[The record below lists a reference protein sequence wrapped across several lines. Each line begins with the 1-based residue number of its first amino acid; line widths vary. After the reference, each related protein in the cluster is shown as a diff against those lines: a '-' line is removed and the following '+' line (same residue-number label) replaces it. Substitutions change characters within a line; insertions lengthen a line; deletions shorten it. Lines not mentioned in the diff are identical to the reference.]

1 MNYKILPIAPKALQI
16 LTSILTAAYEE
27 GYLKIISRKKKL
39 EHREVKLLAQGHTA
53 TVRVHVITEYINLVP
68 DSVLEPHTLLLL
80 HAARYYSQECFQV
93 KSLCRK
99 WDVQRF
105 SVESK
110 KYF

>member
-1 MNYKILPIAPKALQI
+1 MNYEILPIAPKALQI
-16 LTSILTAAYEE
+16 LTSIPTAAYEE

-80 HAARYYSQECFQV
+80 HAASTIHKSAFKLKVYAENGMFRGFQ
-93 KSLCRK
+93 
-99 WDVQRF
+99 
-105 SVESK
+105 
-110 KYF
+110 